1 VGRRK
6 VTLINA
12 LFVQDSGFEYWE
24 TRRNIVTSGVELM
37 DLIGQK
43 FFVGDAMLRGVKYCD
58 PCLKPI
64 LSNKDIPFRDAF
76 HDRGGLV
83 AEVLS
88 SGLIRIG
95 SPVIRPSKHYG

>member
-1 VGRRK
+1 
-6 VTLINA
+6 
-12 LFVQDSGFEYWE
+12 
-24 TRRNIVTSGVELM
+24 
-37 DLIGQK
+37 
-43 FFVGDAMLRGVKYCD
+43 VKYCD
-58 PCLKPI
+58 PCLKPAI

-95 SPVIRPSKHYG
+95 SP